1 MTKLH
6 KHTHTMA
13 RDFSYK
19 PKFVD
24 IRVRPPKEGESANAR
39 EDDVNRLKPGEK
51 KCDWPGCIVAGQTKA
66 PKSRDML
73 NEHYWFCVRH
83 AGEYNKSWDFFAGM
97 TEADVRKAQ
106 EDRFTGGRPTWSF
119 KASANSREAA
129 AKIKAQG
136 PEDLTDPLGVFSA
149 SKRKAAQAAEAANHT
164 HQRRLG
170 KIERAAMSDLD
181 LDANAD
187 GATIRARYTEML
199 RRFHPDVNG
208 GDRTA
213 EDKLQRVIK
222 AYKTLKA
229 AGLA

>member
-1 MTKLH
+1 M
-6 KHTHTMA
+6 
-13 RDFSYK
+13 
-19 PKFVD
+19 
-24 IRVRPPKEGESANAR
+24 
-39 EDDVNRLKPGEK
+39 
-51 KCDWPGCIVAGQTKA
+51 
-66 PKSRDML
+66 
-73 NEHYWFCVRH
+73 
-83 AGEYNKSWDFFAGM
+83 
-97 TEADVRKAQ
+97 
-106 EDRFTGGRPTWSF
+106 
-119 KASANSREAA
+119 
-129 AKIKAQG
+129 
-136 PEDLTDPLGVFSA
+136 FSA
-149 SKRKAAQAAEAANHT
+149 SKRKAAQAAEAASHT